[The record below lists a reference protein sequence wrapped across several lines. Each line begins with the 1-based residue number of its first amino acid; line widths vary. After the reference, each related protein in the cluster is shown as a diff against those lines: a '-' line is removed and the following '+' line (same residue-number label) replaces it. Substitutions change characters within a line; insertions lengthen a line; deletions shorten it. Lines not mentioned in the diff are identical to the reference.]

1 MENIKFVASWRPDAN
16 KFYKKADPQ
25 KVAEE
30 ILSLGNH
37 AETKEILDMAR
48 NESTEIHKLIEWRDD
63 VAAEKFRLEQVRHIQ
78 QDLQIVK
85 IGLNEKKPMKKL
97 EVPVRM
103 FFNLHGETGYRPTPV
118 IIQDEDLH
126 KKLLRTARLELE
138 AFMRKYKILSEL
150 HPLIDEIEKKIIE
163 LKIFDEVS

>member
-1 MENIKFVASWRPDAN
+1 MKEITFVASWRPEAS
-16 KFYKKADPQ
+16 KYYKADAQ

-30 ILSLGNH
+30 ILSLGSH
-37 AETKEILDMAR
+37 AETEEILDMAR
-48 NESTEIHKLIEWRDD
+48 DESTEIHKLIEWNDD
-63 VAAEKFRLEQVRHIQ
+63 IAAEKYRLEQVRHIQ
-78 QDLQIVK
+78 HDLQIVK
-85 IGLNEKKPMKKL
+85 IGLNKKQPTKKL

-138 AFMRKYKILSEL
+138 AFMKKYNILSEL
-150 HPLIDEIEKKIIE
+150 HPLIEEIEKKIVE

>member
-1 MENIKFVASWRPDAN
+1 MNNIKFVASWRPDAD
-16 KFYKKADPQ
+16 KFYKNADAQ

-30 ILSLGNH
+30 ILSLGDH

-48 NESTEIHKLIEWRDD
+48 DKKTEIHKLIEWRDD
-63 VAAEKFRLEQVRHIQ
+63 IAAEKYRLEQVRHIQ
-78 QDLQIVK
+78 KDLQIVA
-85 IGLNEKKPMKKL
+85 IGLNKKQPTKKL

-118 IIQDEDLH
+118 IVQDEDLH

-138 AFMRKYKILSEL
+138 AFMKKYAILSEL
-150 HPLIDEIEKKIIE
+150 HPLIDEIERKIIE
-163 LKIFDEVS
+163 FKIFDEAS

>member
-16 KFYKKADPQ
+16 KFYKNADAQ

-30 ILSLGNH
+30 ILSLGDH
-37 AETKEILDMAR
+37 AETEEILDMAR

-63 VAAEKFRLEQVRHIQ
+63 VAAEKYRLEQVRHIQ
-78 QDLQIVK
+78 RDLQIVE
-85 IGLNEKKPMKKL
+85 IGLNKKQPAKKL
-97 EVPVRM
+97 EIPVRM
-103 FFNLHGETGYRPTPV
+103 FYNLKGETGYRPTPV

-138 AFMRKYKILSEL
+138 AFMKKYAILSEL
-150 HPLIDEIEKKIIE
+150 HPLIDEIEKKIVE
-163 LKIFDEVS
+163 LKIFDEAS

>member
-1 MENIKFVASWRPDAN
+1 MNINFVASWRPEAN
-16 KFYKKADPQ
+16 KFYKNADAQ

-30 ILSLGNH
+30 IFSLGEH
-37 AETKEILDMAR
+37 AETEEILNMAR
-48 NESTEIHKLIEWRDD
+48 DESTEIHKLIEWNDD
-63 VAAEKFRLEQVRHIQ
+63 VAADKFRLQQVRHIQ
-78 QDLQIVK
+78 HDLQIVE
-85 IGLNEKKPMKKL
+85 IGLNTKQPTKKL

-138 AFMRKYKILSEL
+138 SFMKKYTILSEL
-150 HPLIDEIEKKIIE
+150 HPLIEEIEKKIVE

>member
-1 MENIKFVASWRPDAN
+1 MNNVKIVASWRPDAA
-16 KFYKKADPQ
+16 KFYEKADAQ

-37 AETKEILDMAR
+37 AETRQILDMAR
-48 NESTEIHKLIEWRDD
+48 NEDTEIHKLIEWDDD
-63 VAAEKFRLEQVRHIQ
+63 VAAEKYRLEQVRHIQ
-78 QDLQIVK
+78 RDLQVVE
-85 IGLNEKKPMKKL
+85 IGLNKKQPSKKL

-103 FFNLHGETGYRPTPV
+103 FYNLNGETGYRPTPV
-118 IIQDEDLH
+118 IIQNEDLH

-138 AFMRKYKILSEL
+138 SFMRKYTILSEL
-150 HPLIDEIEKKIIE
+150 HPLIEEIEKKIVE